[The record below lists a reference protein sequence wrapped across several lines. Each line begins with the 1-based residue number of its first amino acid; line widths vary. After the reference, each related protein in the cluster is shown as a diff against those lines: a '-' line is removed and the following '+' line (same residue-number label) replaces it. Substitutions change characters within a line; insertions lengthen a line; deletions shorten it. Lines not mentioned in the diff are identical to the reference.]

1 MKMKSI
7 SKYFISTLGCLSLL
21 ISLNAQE
28 VETKAS
34 DSIMVQ
40 EKYGLRLGVDLSK
53 VTRSFLETDYM
64 GFEINGDYRLLKR
77 LYVAGEI
84 GSEKKTSNTNYLSS
98 TAKGTYLKAGVDYN
112 MYENWAGMENLIYS
126 GLRFGFS
133 NFTQTLNSY
142 TIYDT
147 NSLTW
152 GQNEVVDTES
162 FSGLTSGWIEILLG
176 IKTEV
181 LNNLFIVFNLQIKA
195 RLFESEP
202 DNFENIYIPGFGR
215 TYDSG
220 KFGIGFGYNISYLI
234 PLYKR
239 DR

>member
-1 MKMKSI
+1 
-7 SKYFISTLGCLSLL
+7 LSLL

>member
-84 GSEKKTSNTNYLSS
+84 GSEKKTSNTNS
-98 TAKGTYLKAGVDYN
+98 V
-112 MYENWAGMENLIYS
+112 
-126 GLRFGFS
+126 
-133 NFTQTLNSY
+133 SY
-142 TIYDT
+142 TH
-147 NSLTW
+147 LTLPTTPY
-152 GQNEVVDTES
+152 V
-162 FSGLTSGWIEILLG
+162 
-176 IKTEV
+176 
-181 LNNLFIVFNLQIKA
+181 
-195 RLFESEP
+195 
-202 DNFENIYIPGFGR
+202 
-215 TYDSG
+215 
-220 KFGIGFGYNISYLI
+220 
-234 PLYKR
+234 
-239 DR
+239 

>member
-152 GQNEVVDTES
+152 GQNEVVDTDS

>member
-152 GQNEVVDTES
+152 GQNEVVDTDS

-215 TYDSG
+215 TYESG

>member
-112 MYENWAGMENLIYS
+112 MYENWVGMENLIYS

-181 LNNLFIVFNLQIKA
+181 LNNLFIGFNLQIKA

>member
-84 GSEKKTSNTNYLSS
+84 GSEKKTSYTNYLSS

-112 MYENWAGMENLIYS
+112 ICL
-126 GLRFGFS
+126 L
-133 NFTQTLNSY
+133 Y
-142 TIYDT
+142 T
-147 NSLTW
+147 SP
-152 GQNEVVDTES
+152 S
-162 FSGLTSGWIEILLG
+162 P
-176 IKTEV
+176 
-181 LNNLFIVFNLQIKA
+181 
-195 RLFESEP
+195 R
-202 DNFENIYIPGFGR
+202 
-215 TYDSG
+215 DS
-220 KFGIGFGYNISYLI
+220 
-234 PLYKR
+234 
-239 DR
+239 

>member
-21 ISLNAQE
+21 INLNAQE

>member
-21 ISLNAQE
+21 INLNAQE

-215 TYDSG
+215 TYDNG